1 MMKDKSVLIVED
13 DMIISLVV
21 ENMVKK
27 LGFKVVGKTISGEEA
42 VTLATDLKPE
52 LVLMDVR
59 LKGELDGIDA
69 VEMIKKVYEP
79 HIVYLTGNSDKLN
92 YERAKKTNYADLLV
106 KPFTLDDL
114 KKSLS
119 SLN

>member
-21 ENMVKK
+21 ESMVKK
-27 LGFKVVGKTISGEEA
+27 LGYNVIGKTISGEEA
-42 VTLATDLKPE
+42 VNLANELRPE

-59 LKGELDGIDA
+59 LKGDLDGIDA
-69 VEMIKKVYEP
+69 VAQIKKTYEP
-79 HIVYLTGNSDKLN
+79 YVIYLTGNSDKLN
-92 YERAKKTNYADLLV
+92 YERAKKTNYSDLLV

-119 SLN
+119 ALN